1 MAQLVQ
7 RLTWKDKIAK
17 GLPLTELEQVK
28 YDAERI
34 TLRRI
39 AENKEEQKIA
49 EERQF
54 AKFGNPELP
63 VKTTVEAELQ
73 PENSKKGN

>member
-1 MAQLVQ
+1 MAEQ
-7 RLTWKDKIAK
+7 LTWKEKLEK

-39 AENKEEQKIA
+39 EENKEEQRVA
-49 EERQF
+49 EERKV
-54 AKFGNPELP
+54 AKYGNPNLP
-63 VKTTVEAELQ
+63 KQTPVQADVQ